1 MNRIRLGDYLMNVK
15 KLKMYDY
22 YYTVN
27 EIGEVEYKLNRYE
40 KKDLF
45 NILTN
50 NVFHTEEEANTQR
63 DRMIE
68 LLDSARDKI
77 LDENLP
83 ERFVKWLRK

>member
-1 MNRIRLGDYLMNVK
+1 MNVK
-15 KLKMYDY
+15 QLKMYDY

-40 KKDLF
+40 KKDMF

-50 NVFHTEEEANTQR
+50 NVFHTEEEAIAQR
-63 DRMIE
+63 ERMIE